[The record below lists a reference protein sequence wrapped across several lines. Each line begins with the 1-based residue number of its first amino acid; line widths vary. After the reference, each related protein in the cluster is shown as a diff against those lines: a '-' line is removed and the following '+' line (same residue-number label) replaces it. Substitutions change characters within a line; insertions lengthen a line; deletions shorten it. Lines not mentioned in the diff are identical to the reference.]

1 MIMIRGGRPQLHLGI
16 RFSASNEFAARDTLA
31 STFMI
36 NPRQASRP

>member
-1 MIMIRGGRPQLHLGI
+1 MIMICGDQPQLHLGI
-16 RFSASNEFAARDTLA
+16 RFSASNEFAARDLLA